1 MSDAVTAEILEL
13 EKRRWAALVEGDTA
27 TLRELFADR
36 MSYTHSNAMVDSKD
50 SYLGTLADGTVAYT
64 AADVADERV
73 RLFGD
78 TAVVTGDVRLGA
90 RAQGRELRLR
100 ARYSAVWARHGGR
113 WSFVCWHSTALP
125 E

>member
-1 MSDAVTAEILEL
+1 MADTATAQILEL
-13 EKRRWAALVEGDTA
+13 ERRRWAALLDSDTA
-27 TLRELFADR
+27 TLGELFDDR

-64 AADVADERV
+64 AADVTDEQV

-78 TAVVTGDVRLGA
+78 TAVVTGNAHLGA
-90 RAQGRELRLR
+90 RARGRELRLR
-100 ARYSAVWARHGGR
+100 ARYSAVWARRDGR